1 MRQLTVITH
10 VYNAQQPVA
19 QQIALWKQ
27 YQPALLARL
36 SFLIIDDHSD
46 EPLRVDAGP
55 LDLRLVRVDDDI
67 DWNMPGCRNLAATL
81 AETPWML
88 FFDVDNVASEASLQK
103 IVDALPLLDRKRLH
117 VFRRTENGVD
127 VEPHINS
134 FLITRQGFWR
144 AGGYDED
151 FSGHYGFEDV
161 LFRMMWRK
169 HVGSEVLLTDIAFE
183 QLQFR
188 TSGLDRD
195 TTRNQ
200 RLIQTKAAAGLPK
213 PRGMLRFA
221 WRALDAVEAATQD
234 ADGHAA
240 GTHPDA
246 SPQPAVSTAR
256 GSAMPQPGMAH

>member
-1 MRQLTVITH
+1 MADLTLITH
-10 VYNAQQPVA
+10 VYNAQGPVERQLA
-19 QQIALWKQ
+19 QWKQ
-27 YQPALLARL
+27 FKPALLARL
-36 SFLIIDDHSD
+36 QFLVIDDHSD
-46 EPLRVDAGP
+46 DPLQLDKGP

-88 FFDVDNVASEASLQK
+88 FFDVDNLLAEDGLLK
-103 IVDALPLLDRKRLH
+103 IVNALPRLDSQRLH

-183 QLQFR
+183 QIAFR
-188 TSGLDRD
+188 TGGLDRD
-195 TTRNQ
+195 LARNQ
-200 RLIQTKAAAGLPK
+200 ALIARRAAQGLPK
-213 PRGMLRFA
+213 PRGMLRFN
-221 WRALDAVEAATQD
+221 WSDQAA
-234 ADGHAA
+234 
-240 GTHPDA
+240 
-246 SPQPAVSTAR
+246 
-256 GSAMPQPGMAH
+256 

>member
-1 MRQLTVITH
+1 MADLTLITH
-10 VYNAQQPVA
+10 VYNAQGPIDRQLA
-19 QQIALWKQ
+19 HWKTLS
-27 YQPALLARL
+27 PALRERLA
-36 SFLIIDDHSD
+36 FLVIDDHSD
-46 EPLRVDAGP
+46 TPLQLDRGG

-81 AETPWML
+81 CDTPWML
-88 FFDVDNVASEASLQK
+88 FFDVDNVLDEAGLAR
-103 IVDALPLLDRKRLH
+103 IVTALPRLDRDRLH

-169 HVGSEVLLTDIAFE
+169 HVGREVLLTDIAFE
-183 QLQFR
+183 QIAFR

-195 TTRNQ
+195 LSRNQ
-200 RLIQTKAAAGLPK
+200 ALIARRAASGLPK
-213 PRGMLRFA
+213 PRNMLRFG
-221 WRALDAVEAATQD
+221 WHEV
-234 ADGHAA
+234 A
-240 GTHPDA
+240 G
-246 SPQPAVSTAR
+246 
-256 GSAMPQPGMAH
+256 

>member
-1 MRQLTVITH
+1 MADLTLITH
-10 VYNAQQPVA
+10 VYNAQAPIDRQL
-19 QQIALWKQ
+19 ALWRQ
-27 YQPALLARL
+27 FSPELLARL
-36 SFLIIDDHSD
+36 QFLVIDDHSD
-46 EPLRVDAGP
+46 TPLTVDKGS
-55 LDLRLVRVDDDI
+55 LDLRLVRVGDDI

-103 IVDALPLLDRKRLH
+103 IVGALPRLDRNRLH

-134 FLITRQGFWR
+134 FLITRQGFFK

-169 HVGSEVLLTDIAFE
+169 HVGTEVLLTDIAFE
-183 QLQFR
+183 QIAFR

-200 RLIQTKAAAGLPK
+200 ALAQARAAAGFPK

-221 WRALDAVEAATQD
+221 WGELAA
-234 ADGHAA
+234 
-240 GTHPDA
+240 
-246 SPQPAVSTAR
+246 
-256 GSAMPQPGMAH
+256 